1 MACSSCGK
9 TKSALHVSVEKKAL
23 SMNGKKLVLPNGQK
37 IQWVYDEKAKNKLRA
52 VKLD

>member
-1 MACSSCGK
+1 MCSGGCGK
-9 TKSALHVSVEKKAL
+9 TKSALNVSVEKKAL
-23 SMNGKKLVLPNGQK
+23 SMHGKRLVLPNGQK